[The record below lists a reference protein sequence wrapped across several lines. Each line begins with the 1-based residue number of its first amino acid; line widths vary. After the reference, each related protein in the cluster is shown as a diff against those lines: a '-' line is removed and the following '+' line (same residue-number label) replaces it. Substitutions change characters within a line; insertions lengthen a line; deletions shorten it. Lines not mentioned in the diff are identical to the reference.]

1 MPNPKEVLRSKAKAK
16 ASGKNFGFYVGCG
29 VVACVLGAFFFHA
42 EQQAS
47 AERTWAANYER
58 RCEVCQTMIVSSIMT
73 KSMIEQQEKKR
84 IEEEHA
90 ENPEVPKTQQEPVRA
105 QAVLRYFCEDN
116 QIDHLLGAQ
125 PLKFG
130 DGFSTNDPNFK
141 ESIKKLC
148 WLTKQDD
155 RKMKVFKKMLE
166 TPLKPI
172 QNPTLVAVSKSYFQ
186 PVCGKVL
193 KVCTAQQLELGM
205 IDVEAEELKKRAA
218 AAKDAVK
225 DAAGNAAGAATAA
238 AGAPNNADEKFVPGT
253 HTEL

>member
-1 MPNPKEVLRSKAKAK
+1 M
-16 ASGKNFGFYVGCG
+16 G
-29 VVACVLGAFFFHA
+29 
-42 EQQAS
+42 
-47 AERTWAANYER
+47 
-58 RCEVCQTMIVSSIMT
+58 
-73 KSMIEQQEKKR
+73 
-84 IEEEHA
+84 
-90 ENPEVPKTQQEPVRA
+90 
-105 QAVLRYFCEDN
+105 
-116 QIDHLLGAQ
+116 
-125 PLKFG
+125 
-130 DGFSTNDPNFK
+130 NFK

-218 AAKDAVK
+218 AATD
-225 DAAGNAAGAATAA
+225 A